1 MASFLLDERG
11 WFLELPCIPPDFLA
25 VLRKFHNG
33 LLLHAFRMKSTD
45 DLTPHCMW
53 LRVGYSPYSLSEY

>member
-11 WFLELPCIPPDFLA
+11 WFLELPCIPPDFLV

-45 DLTPHCMW
+45 DLTPSLHVTAG
-53 LRVGYSPYSLSEY
+53 RVQPIFSS